1 MEEISYFSSISSKV
15 GKNLL
20 CCRIP
25 LLGEQRKQMVR
36 KRFSNTRSS
45 ETFFFKQRLAFLQV
59 LLQDLESQANRNMG
73 VMGNRSIS
81 KCMIL
86 KWRTVSVLC

>member
-1 MEEISYFSSISSKV
+1 MGEISYFSSISSKV

-20 CCRIP
+20 CCRIS
-25 LLGEQRKQMVR
+25 LLGEQRKQMIR

-45 ETFFFKQRLAFLQV
+45 ETFLLFKQRLAFPQV
-59 LLQDLESQANRNMG
+59 LLQDLQSLANRNMG
-73 VMGNRSIS
+73 VMGNTSIS

-86 KWRTVSVLC
+86 K